1 LRRLIAAVLLAK
13 APTAWSADGYH
24 LGIDAF
30 KQGRYEAARDY
41 FVAAYDAGRHDP
53 TLLYNLGAAQY
64 KLGDYP
70 AAYESFGQIRDDPT
84 WGALA
89 LYNLGLIDEKRRDD
103 ANAQR
108 HFRAAYETSRSEKLK
123 QLAASKIVAPQSAT
137 QNDSNW
143 FGIASLSAGYD
154 DNVVLLNDQSLVSVS
169 NEQDYFYE
177 AFASASSFV
186 SGDVNRGWRADFS
199 GYYRGYRDQSDYDY
213 GGAATGLTYNRVTG
227 NSQWQLGGRADA
239 ESVGG
244 DTYTVSGSMRA
255 QLLRTIGEFGLR
267 IRNELAYIDGASNY
281 GYLTGW
287 QDRLGIQIARTF
299 GASRLRLG
307 YELELNDRR
316 DDSTA
321 TEFFSYS
328 PTWNRFYAAATTSVS
343 DSFDIGLRADYEIS
357 RYRDEN
363 VQTNPDGSVSIAAR
377 DDDRYS
383 ASLRATYHALRNWDL
398 YGEYRYA
405 NNSSKFS
412 EYEYNDNQ
420 IQIGIERP
428 F

>member
-1 LRRLIAAVLLAK
+1 LRRLIAAVLLAN
-13 APTAWSADGYH
+13 APTAWPADAYH

-41 FVAAYDAGRHDP
+41 FVAAYDSGRHDP

-70 AAYESFGQIRDDPT
+70 AAYESFDQIRDDPT

-89 LYNLGLIDEKRRDD
+89 LYNLGLIDEKRHDD
-103 ANAQR
+103 ASAQR
-108 HFRAAYETSRSEKLK
+108 HFRAAYETAQSDKLK
-123 QLAASKIVAPQSAT
+123 QLAASKIVAPQNAT
-137 QNDSNW
+137 QDKSNW
-143 FGIASLSAGYD
+143 FGVASLSAGYD

-169 NEQDYFYE
+169 NQQDYFSE
-177 AFASASSFV
+177 AFASASGFV

-227 NSQWQLGGRADA
+227 NSQWQLGARADA
-239 ESVGG
+239 EFVGG
-244 DTYTVSGSMRA
+244 DAYTASGSLRA

-267 IRNELAYIDGASNY
+267 IRNEATYVDGASNY

-287 QDRLGIQIARTF
+287 QDRLGIQIARAF
-299 GASRLRLG
+299 GTNALRLG

-328 PTWNRFYAAATTSVS
+328 PTWNRFYAAATTSFS
-343 DSFDIGLRADYEIS
+343 DAFDVRLRADYELS
-357 RYRDEN
+357 RYRDKN
-363 VQTNPDGSVSIAAR
+363 VQVNPDGSVSIAAR

-383 ASLRATYHALRNWDL
+383 ASLRATYHASGKWDVF
-398 YGEYRYA
+398 GEYQYA

>member
-1 LRRLIAAVLLAK
+1 MLLAK
-13 APTAWSADGYH
+13 APTVWSADAYH